1 MSYFNRRGSIK
12 TGGERKE
19 TCYEE
24 QMVSVV
30 GSDPDRGRFGI
41 FSGHFRRR
49 ERGEGREEGGGEGKE
64 RRAAGENKGKT
75 GRKEREKKRG
85 KGKNKRKARRDE
97 GKDEREAGGDERD
110 EREKRPEKGLA
121 TSCKTAG

>member
-41 FSGHFRRR
+41 FPGHLRRR

-64 RRAAGENKGKT
+64 RRAAGENKGKA
-75 GRKEREKKRG
+75 GRKEREKKRY
-85 KGKNKRKARRDE
+85 E
-97 GKDEREAGGDERD
+97 G
-110 EREKRPEKGLA
+110 EKRPEKGLA
-121 TSCKTAG
+121 TSCETAGWNSLSRPASL